1 MPHSIRQSQSYSSS
15 SFSAGHG
22 GVGGG
27 GGGGYGAGGG
37 GYGAGGGGYGGGGA
51 GYCGVV
57 DGGFGGGAGYG
68 GSGGGYG
75 GGGFGG
81 GSGGGYG
88 GGGFGGG
95 SGGGYGGGGF
105 GGGSGGGYGGGGA
118 GGGAG
123 GGYGGGAGFG
133 GGGGELLSG
142 NEKQTMQNLNDR
154 LASYLDKVRALEE
167 ANADLEVKIKEWYEK
182 HRPGGQT
189 GEPGRDYGHYY
200 KEIEDL
206 KAKVLTATI
215 DNANIVLQID
225 NARLAADDFKQKF
238 EYERTLRSSVEADIN
253 GLRRVLDELTSARL
267 DLESQFESL
276 MEELAYLKKN
286 HEEEMKGSHGTEIGQ
301 VTVEMNAAPGKDLT
315 KMLNDMR
322 DQYEALAA
330 KNRKEAEDAFNK
342 AAGELKKEISTGVQE
357 VQTSKSEVSEIK
369 RTLQALEIEL
379 QSQLAMII
387 TATTTNASILL
398 QIDNARLAA
407 DDFRMKFETEL
418 ALRVNVEADINGL
431 RKVLDELTMARS
443 NCEAQIESL
452 TEEIIYLKK
461 NHEEEMKSFHG
472 ATGQLSVEM
481 KAAPGTDLTKILN
494 SMRAEYEDM
503 AETNRK
509 EAEKRFIEASNAL
522 KQEISSGSEQVQS
535 SINEIMDLKR
545 TLQTL
550 EIELQA
556 TQAMKKSL
564 ENSLAETEGNY
575 CGQLFQIQA
584 KIGALEQQLCEV
596 RGDMERQSLEYEQLL
611 DIKNRLEMEIETYRH
626 LLDGESCIKMPS
638 APVRDRI
645 LAVPAILFKGKKSE
659 PSKTRKIKTIVEEFC
674 DGKVVSQQVN
684 ETEEKI

>member
-379 QSQLAMII
+379 QSQLAM
-387 TATTTNASILL
+387 
-398 QIDNARLAA
+398 
-407 DDFRMKFETEL
+407 
-418 ALRVNVEADINGL
+418 
-431 RKVLDELTMARS
+431 
-443 NCEAQIESL
+443 
-452 TEEIIYLKK
+452 
-461 NHEEEMKSFHG
+461 
-472 ATGQLSVEM
+472 
-481 KAAPGTDLTKILN
+481 KAA
-494 SMRAEYEDM
+494 
-503 AETNRK
+503 
-509 EAEKRFIEASNAL
+509 
-522 KQEISSGSEQVQS
+522 
-535 SINEIMDLKR
+535 
-545 TLQTL
+545 L
-550 EIELQA
+550 ES
-556 TQAMKKSL
+556 T
-564 ENSLAETEGNY
+564 LAETEGRY
-575 CGQLFQIQA
+575 CAKLAQLQIQIA
-584 KIGALEQQLCEV
+584 GIEEQLV
-596 RGDMERQSLEYEQLL
+596 GLRADMECQSSEYEQLL
-611 DIKNRLEMEIETYRH
+611 NIKSRLEMEIETYRK
-626 LLDGESCIKMPS
+626 LLDGQGGSSQSGGGKSGSQHGQGSGSSSGSRKDPQTHIK
-638 APVRDRI
+638 
-645 LAVPAILFKGKKSE
+645 KKQV
-659 PSKTRKIKTIVEEFC
+659 IEEV
-674 DGKVVSQQVN
+674 DAYGRVVSTKVVD
-684 ETEEKI
+684 ID